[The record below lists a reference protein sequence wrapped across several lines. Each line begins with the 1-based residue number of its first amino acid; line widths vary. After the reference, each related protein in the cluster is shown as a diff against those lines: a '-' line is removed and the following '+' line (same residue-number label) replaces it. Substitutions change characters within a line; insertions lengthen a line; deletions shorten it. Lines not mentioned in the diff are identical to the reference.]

1 MLRVRAV
8 NVYPQAIGAI
18 LSQDPTL
25 GRWRVIATGDP
36 IEPPLRVE
44 VEAPPGT
51 DTDSVAGRLARTLN
65 ARFDVIRLD
74 HGSLPVSEHK
84 TPLVER
90 I

>member
-18 LSQDPTL
+18 LSEYPTL
-25 GRWRVIATGDP
+25 GRWRVIVSGDP

-51 DTDSVAGRLARTLN
+51 DTDSVAVQLARTLN
-65 ARFDVIRLD
+65 ARFDVMRLD
-74 HGSLPVSEHK
+74 HGTLPVSEHK
-84 TPLVER
+84 TPLVHR
-90 I
+90 T